1 MGFDPLFFLPFF
13 ADCIVSAITASLAVV
28 VGGSWVSR

>member
-1 MGFDPLFFLPFF
+1 MGFDPLFLLPFF

-28 VGGSWVSR
+28 VGGS